1 MASSNFQ
8 SEVVPWKLWV
18 TLGCLVAMDVVLLL
32 VWTVVDPLHR
42 DVKNFPNVKSNDPED
57 DVEIQPQLEHCKSEH
72 HYVWLGKT
80 FTNSFDSSLVVV
92 VVSA

>member
-1 MASSNFQ
+1 M
-8 SEVVPWKLWV
+8 PWKLWV